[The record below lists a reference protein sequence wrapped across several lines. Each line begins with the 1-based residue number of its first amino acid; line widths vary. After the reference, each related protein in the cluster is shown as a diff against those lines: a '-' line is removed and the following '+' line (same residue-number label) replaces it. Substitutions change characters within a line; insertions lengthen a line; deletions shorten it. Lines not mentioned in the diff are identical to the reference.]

1 LSASHDE
8 HSVLTGCDSSKACLK
23 VNESVCMPCQ
33 SQSVNP
39 AHNLRASIL
48 LRTRRKSPSIFSLHS
63 SLQPILPRSILF
75 KSFNIQMSFPH
86 DYFVNLLVSQKLVGR
101 DRLAAAFAVCHHR
114 LTPIPHAELHQS
126 APDHSLIL
134 LALFFDL
141 ISSATCNLP
150 I

>member
-1 LSASHDE
+1 
-8 HSVLTGCDSSKACLK
+8 
-23 VNESVCMPCQ
+23 MPYQ
-33 SQSVNP
+33 SQSVSP

-48 LRTRRKSPSIFSLHS
+48 LRTKRKSPSIFSLYS
-63 SLQPILPRSILF
+63 SFRLNLPRSILL
-75 KSFNIQMSFPH
+75 KRCNVLMSFPH
-86 DYFVNLLVSQKLVGR
+86 DYLVNLIVSQKLVGR
-101 DRLAAAFAVCHHR
+101 DRLAAAFADCHHR